1 MRAGI
6 ERAGTGLHLSQSTH
20 FLLLRCS
27 MWRGNPRS
35 ALVAHPNPTSESS
48 RCPESTEH
56 STTCQHHHCAP
67 SASRCCSCPPTP
79 PRSSNLMTRSVFRNN
94 TAFFR
99 AEVINI
105 CTAHAPLVQ
114 HRTPPEA
121 RVERAEAV
129 PCSVHVTHQLPMPT
143 EAGWGPY
150 ETTGSSQYW

>member
-1 MRAGI
+1 MRGQEQGSIYLSLLIFPCYVAQCGEEI
-6 ERAGTGLHLSQSTH
+6 PGQLWLLIPTQPPKAPGAPRAQSTAQ
-20 FLLLRCS
+20 
-27 MWRGNPRS
+27 P
-35 ALVAHPNPTSESS
+35 A
-48 RCPESTEH
+48 
-56 STTCQHHHCAP
+56 STTTVPHQHHGAAP
-67 SASRCCSCPPTP
+67 ALPHH